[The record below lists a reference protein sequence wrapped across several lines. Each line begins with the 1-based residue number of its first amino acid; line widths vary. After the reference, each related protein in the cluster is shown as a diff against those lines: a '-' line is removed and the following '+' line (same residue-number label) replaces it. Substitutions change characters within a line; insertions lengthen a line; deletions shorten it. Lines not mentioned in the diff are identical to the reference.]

1 MTSLAVNDVNSRLI
15 NTLLSLPKCSSL
27 CISALPPLSAVGAG
41 AAGLVLVRHNK
52 VSVQLW
58 QEGRRWWEE
67 VKMEQ
72 ASAPGTVISEC
83 PVVRFTWLI
92 APNQL

>member
-1 MTSLAVNDVNSRLI
+1 MAKIQITSLAVNDVNSRLI

-27 CISALPPLSAVGAG
+27 CISLPPLSTVGAG

-58 QEGRRWWEE
+58 QERRRWWWE
-67 VKMEQ
+67 VKMD
-72 ASAPGTVISEC
+72 ASQGNKPLLRA
-83 PVVRFTWLI
+83 
-92 APNQL
+92 Q